1 MNWLKLILTY
11 FPVVLQMV
19 VAVEAELKTS
29 PGMVKKQVVMAV
41 LSGAPASSV
50 GVAQQIPDAHIADI
64 GKLVDVTATAVSVIT
79 KPLAVGVEVKAQ

>member
-29 PGMVKKQVVMAV
+29 PGDVKKQLVMSV
-41 LSGAPASSV
+41 ISGAPAAA
-50 GVAQQIPDAHIADI
+50 GVTPIPDAHIDGIA
-64 GKLVDVTATAVSVIT
+64 KLVDVTAVAVNAV
-79 KPLAVGVEVKAQ
+79 KPLAVAAEVKAQ